1 MTRIFWKTIPAVLI
15 VLPFLAGC
23 DKDTSRREDGSQAS
37 ESTSAEESSGATD
50 FPDVSEFP
58 VKEKPL
64 VRARPFSPT
73 APPPIPAGP
82 SPASGLSPTRYAD
95 ARVGTKA
102 FYRFTPERG
111 GTSYQTIE
119 IVGTDAAAARA
130 HQTVETKKYGQ
141 YVQFLDF
148 NRFVEGSPASDQ
160 FNPTYQ
166 ERYIGDRMVT
176 VGSKKLLC
184 RVYETRNGS
193 SVYHTLLCDDVPS
206 RLVKHSDNAS
216 GIWKTRLQLLD
227 VWD

>member
-1 MTRIFWKTIPAVLI
+1 MFWKIILTVLV
-15 VLPFLAGC
+15 VLPFLPGC
-23 DKDTSRREDGSQAS
+23 DKDTPRREDGSRAS
-37 ESTSAEESSGATD
+37 ESTSADSSV
-50 FPDVSEFP
+50 VSESP
-58 VKEKPL
+58 VTERPA

-82 SPASGLSPTRYAD
+82 SPTPGLSPTRYAD

-119 IVGTDAAAARA
+119 IVGTDATAAHA

-193 SVYHTLLCDDVPS
+193 SIYHTLLCDDVPS
-206 RLVKHSDNAS
+206 RLVQHSDNAS
-216 GIWKTRLQLLD
+216 GIWKTRLQLID
-227 VWD
+227 VRD